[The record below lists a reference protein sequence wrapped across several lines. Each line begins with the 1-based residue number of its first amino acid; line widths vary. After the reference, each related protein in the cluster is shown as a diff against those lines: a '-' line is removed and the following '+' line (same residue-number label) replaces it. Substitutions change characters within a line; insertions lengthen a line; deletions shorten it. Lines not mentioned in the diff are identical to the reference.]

1 MWAKLSVVFG
11 AIVMMVSGMVVVV
24 PKVLAW
30 WALRDVV
37 TTEQIPRELAGTDI
51 SGAINFLLIGIDK
64 RNEGPDS
71 EDLIR
76 ADTIVL
82 VHVPATHDRVYM
94 ISLPRDAEVDI
105 PDFPQSDF
113 IGYTT
118 KINAAFAHGAVG
130 PDGQRD
136 TSPEGQAKGA
146 ALTMLT
152 ISNLVPGGMQFH
164 GSAIIDFEG
173 FEAVVEALGGVHMCI
188 DTEVYSIHYWAD
200 GQPSGTPLHEDYGMR
215 YGTGYHYEV
224 GCRDLEPWQALD
236 YSRQRYEL
244 PNGDY
249 DRQRHQQQL
258 LKAIVKKV
266 ASADTITNFDT
277 ITRLQQAAGGL
288 LNLDLGSNSLEDWVI
303 TMSRLRPDDL
313 IMIKTNG
320 GQWSPSGTGSNE
332 RLLPE
337 SLELLQAV
345 KNDTVFDF
353 LTKHPD
359 WVATDQ

>member
-1 MWAKLSVVFG
+1 
-11 AIVMMVSGMVVVV
+11 MVISGLTVVV
-24 PKVLAW
+24 PKALAW
-30 WALRDVV
+30 WAFRDVV
-37 TTEQIPRELAGTDI
+37 ETDQIPRELLGEDI
-51 SGAINFLLIGIDK
+51 SGAINFLLVGIDK
-64 RNEGPDS
+64 RAAGPDVGS
-71 EDLIR
+71 LIR

-82 VHVPATHDRVYM
+82 VHVPSTHDRIFM
-94 ISLPRDAEVDI
+94 ISLPRDAEVEI
-105 PDFPQSDF
+105 PPYDYT
-113 IGYTT
+113 GYYGETT
-118 KINAAFAHGAVG
+118 KINVAFAMGARTPEGEV
-130 PDGQRD
+130 DA
-136 TSPEGQAKGA
+136 SPEGQARGA
-146 ALTMLT
+146 ELTMKT
-152 ISNLVPGGMQFH
+152 ISDLVPGGLRFH

-188 DTEVYSIHYWAD
+188 DSDVYSIHFYPN
-200 GQPSGTPLHEDYGMR
+200 GEFSGDPLWRGLNNEDPAAGDYGE
-215 YGTGYHYEV
+215 GYHYEL

-236 YSRQRYEL
+236 YSRQRYGL

-266 ASADTITNFDT
+266 ASSDTITNFDT
-277 ITRLQQAAGGL
+277 ITRLREAAGGL
-288 LNLDLGSNSLEDWVI
+288 LNLDLGNNSLEDWVI

-313 IMIKTNG
+313 VMIKTNG

-332 RLLPE
+332 VLTAE

-345 KNDTVFDF
+345 GTDTVFDF